1 MYNVPFDL
9 SQQGVQVDWLDLQ
22 VSLDP
27 FTLSMISKS
36 MNIKAPWAV
45 QPGYLR
51 AWLAGKFARWCQVG
65 LSYTQK
71 AEEIIKIFLV
81 SR

>member
-1 MYNVPFDL
+1 MCGLFLNVLPSLVYNVPFDL

-27 FTLSMISKS
+27 FALSMISKP
-36 MNIKAPWAV
+36 MNIKPPWAV

-51 AWLAGKFARWCQVG
+51 AG
-65 LSYTQK
+65 Y
-71 AEEIIKIFLV
+71 LV
-81 SR
+81 